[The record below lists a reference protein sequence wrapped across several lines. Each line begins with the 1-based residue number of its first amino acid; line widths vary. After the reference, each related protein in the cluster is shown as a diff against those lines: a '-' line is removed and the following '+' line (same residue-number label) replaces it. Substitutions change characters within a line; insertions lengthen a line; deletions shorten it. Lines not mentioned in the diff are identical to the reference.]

1 MHLCPSRVTF
11 LNQMPWA
18 ASSKCGEPQ
27 ALVCPACLIAWQNLL
42 PGTLQLPWKQAASTL
57 AGLRTPRARVAPR
70 SCVSWSPHLHSHLAP
85 LSPPSVGT
93 TLVQLALGEK
103 SSAGPT
109 RAPEN
114 ATYLAAHSSLIPWR
128 SIPRPGRVWCAAP
141 RLESPDPSRRPW
153 PSQAHRK
160 SAPPHSPNQKTHQG
174 RQSPC
179 LLTGGGPKQVLLSFV
194 SVCRGPEQAQSRLP
208 PKQGLQ
214 TATWGGGLPGEGWG
228 NSAA

>member
-153 PSQAHRK
+153 PSQADRK
-160 SAPPHSPNQKTHQG
+160 SAPPPTPQTRRLIKAG
-174 RQSPC
+174 RAPAC
-179 LLTGGGPKQVLLSFV
+179 
-194 SVCRGPEQAQSRLP
+194 
-208 PKQGLQ
+208 
-214 TATWGGGLPGEGWG
+214 
-228 NSAA
+228 